1 MKNESNINLNDR
13 IPSILSKNF
22 KNDIF
27 DKMNNSG
34 YSIIF
39 ASLTSTTDKSKII
52 LNMLY
57 ILAIK

>member
-1 MKNESNINLNDR
+1 MKNESNINLNDK
-13 IPSILSKNF
+13 IPSSLSKNF

-57 ILAIK
+57 ILAMK